1 MPFETS
7 INTDHLRTELA
18 ELTTISERFGSKL
31 TKAFID
37 ATVKGKDLN
46 SVLKSLALSMSRMT
60 LRQALRPVN
69 EAVSGIV
76 SNIINSPVKPFASG
90 GVINTPT
97 YFPMHGA
104 TGLAGEA
111 GPEAILPLS
120 RGSDGRLGI
129 ASASGQNISITFHV
143 TATDAASFAQSES
156 QISAMLNR
164 AVSRGTRNL

>member
-1 MPFETS
+1 MSFENT
-7 INTDHLRTELA
+7 IDTDHLRTELT
-18 ELTTISERFGSKL
+18 ELTTISERFGNRL
-31 TKAFID
+31 TSAFID

-60 LRQALRPVN
+60 LRQAMRPVN

-76 SNIINSPVKPFASG
+76 SNLINTPVKPFANG

-111 GPEAILPLS
+111 GPEAILPLT
-120 RGSDGRLGI
+120 RGSDGRLGV
-129 ASASGQNISITFHV
+129 ASANGQAINITFNV

-156 QISAMLNR
+156 QLSALLSR